1 MRGLNAALKSLAMH
15 GNCSPS
21 VVEIVEE
28 ARRMMSLRLR
38 SHRGG
43 DPKPFT
49 SYNCAGNN
57 LEVAC
62 FLACDL
68 YEDQAGVMTFRIGD
82 IVENA
87 ENDGRRPD
95 WIYGVVKGFYLA
107 YGVGTADYH
116 CLRIQTGK
124 GLTDVSW
131 GRVSRGEVR
140 LANLPP
146 ELVNLAA
153 ACRAPAECPFAKGG
167 RP

>member
-28 ARRMMSLRLR
+28 ARRMMGLRVR
-38 SHRGG
+38 HHRDGN
-43 DPKPFT
+43 PRPFT
-49 SYNCAGNN
+49 SYSDAGNN

-68 YEDQAGVMTFRIGD
+68 YEDQAGVMAFRIGD
-82 IVENA
+82 IVENLGSG
-87 ENDGRRPD
+87 GRAPD
-95 WIYGVVKGFYLA
+95 WPYGVVEGFYLA

-146 ELVNLAA
+146 ELVSLAA
-153 ACRAPAECPFAKGG
+153 ACRAPAECPFVKGD